1 MSRDW
6 THITGMPIDSL
17 GFGLLLLL
25 ALAGAVLLGAAWHC
39 FPRWLPRRS
48 WFTPFAAVWRRL
60 RDWRWSDVRELWIW
74 RWRRRNRRPVRDRV
88 PVSAT
93 TDVPLA
99 ADRLPDLPAAQLL
112 SLADQYAAAGQFR
125 EAVRERLRAI
135 TRLLVDR
142 GLITHHPEWTITELM
157 RAAGAQA
164 PSMRDDLQEASRIFS
179 DIWYGERPAART
191 HDDRMREL
199 AAQVD
204 AASARVHGVP
214 GAVAQPSAVG
224 TTA

>member
-6 THITGMPIDSL
+6 THIAGVPIDTL

-25 ALAGAVLLGAAWHC
+25 ALAGAMLLGAAWHF

-48 WFTPFAAVWRRL
+48 WFVPPAGFWRRL
-60 RDWRWSDVRELWIW
+60 RDWRWSDVRKLWQW
-74 RWRRRNRRPVRDRV
+74 RWRRRERDRA
-88 PVSAT
+88 PASAT
-93 TDVPLA
+93 TVAPVA

-112 SLADQYAAAGQFR
+112 SLADQHAAAGRFR

-135 TRLLVDR
+135 TRQLVDR
-142 GLITHHPEWTITELM
+142 GLITHHPEWTITELV

-179 DIWYGERPAART
+179 DIWYGERPATRT

-204 AASARVHGVP
+204 AASARAYDVAGR
-214 GAVAQPSAVG
+214 VAQPSAVG
-224 TTA
+224 ATA